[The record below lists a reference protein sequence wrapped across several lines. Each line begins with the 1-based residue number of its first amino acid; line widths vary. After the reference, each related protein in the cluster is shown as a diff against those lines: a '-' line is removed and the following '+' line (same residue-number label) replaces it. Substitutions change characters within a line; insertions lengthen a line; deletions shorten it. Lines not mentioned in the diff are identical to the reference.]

1 MDTVVGNIAEEAAAE
16 ADRIA
21 VEEAARDADEVSAD
35 EAAKDAA
42 EDTAAG
48 PPRRPARL
56 LPRAPTVGL
65 PGKLARPLPRKR
77 WLMISLP
84 PPQPWAPA
92 NI

>member
-21 VEEAARDADEVSAD
+21 AEEAARDADEATAD
-35 EAAKDAA
+35 EATKDAV

-48 PPRRPARL
+48 AAKATGEASADGASGGPAGEAGK
-56 LPRAPTVGL
+56 AP
-65 PGKLARPLPRKR
+65 PRKR

-84 PPQPWAPA
+84 PPQPRAPA
-92 NI
+92 DT

>member
-1 MDTVVGNIAEEAAAE
+1 MGMEDVDTVVGNIAEEAA
-16 ADRIA
+16 
-21 VEEAARDADEVSAD
+21 RDAGEVATD

-48 PPRRPARL
+48 PPRLPARL

-65 PGKLARPLPRKR
+65 PGKPARPPPRKR

-84 PPQPWAPA
+84 PPQPRAPA
-92 NI
+92 DI